1 MAKLTVLFSSAGRRV
16 ELINC
21 FRQAT
26 ERLGLDLEVI
36 AIDMNP
42 SWSPACQV
50 ADRHFRVPRCTE
62 EDFPNIV
69 ASICEQCGVD
79 LIVPTIDTELLIYA
93 KNRNILAEVGT
104 EVLISSEAFVEV
116 ARDKKATAAVLSAHN
131 IPVPRT
137 WTISDA
143 LENETELPFPILL
156 KPRAGSRSEGVA
168 IIENREKLNGGKLDD
183 DHFLFQE
190 ICTGREFTVNCFYD
204 RSGALAACVPH
215 FRKLVRDG
223 EVCFAQ
229 TERVPAFTAIA
240 QKFSDIFEGLWGAL
254 CFQGFVGNSGSVK
267 IFEINARFGG
277 GYPICDQAGGTF
289 ARWILQDLSGQ
300 HPDYH
305 DNWREG
311 VRMLRYDASVFI

>member
-1 MAKLTVLFSSAGRRV
+1 MDYFR
-16 ELINC
+16 C
-21 FRQAT
+21 FRK
-26 ERLGLDLEVI
+26 RDGI
-36 AIDMNP
+36 AVPD
-42 SWSPACQV
+42 SPQTKS
-50 ADRHFRVPRCTE
+50 R
-62 EDFPNIV
+62 I
-69 ASICEQCGVD
+69 
-79 LIVPTIDTELLIYA
+79 A
-93 KNRNILAEVGT
+93 KPGC
-104 EVLISSEAFVEV
+104 
-116 ARDKKATAAVLSAHN
+116 
-131 IPVPRT
+131 
-137 WTISDA
+137 
-143 LENETELPFPILL
+143 
-156 KPRAGSRSEGVA
+156 A

-311 VRMLRYDASVFI
+311 VRMLRYDAWCSSKCGAAMLFVLDLDDTLYLEWDYVRSGFLAVDRWLSHHLGLKCFFESACELFETRSAETFSTWCCNDTTLSMWTLCKRSYRFIAATFQISLCCRIQRNFFKHTARIHGTHYRRLPRVAVAEDSFTRSRKIFVKDHRH

>member
-93 KNRNILAEVGT
+93 KNRNILAEVG
-104 EVLISSEAFVEV
+104 
-116 ARDKKATAAVLSAHN
+116 
-131 IPVPRT
+131 
-137 WTISDA
+137 
-143 LENETELPFPILL
+143 
-156 KPRAGSRSEGVA
+156 
-168 IIENREKLNGGKLDD
+168 
-183 DHFLFQE
+183 Q
-190 ICTGREFTVNCFYD
+190 
-204 RSGALAACVPH
+204 
-215 FRKLVRDG
+215 
-223 EVCFAQ
+223 
-229 TERVPAFTAIA
+229 
-240 QKFSDIFEGLWGAL
+240 
-254 CFQGFVGNSGSVK
+254 
-267 IFEINARFGG
+267 
-277 GYPICDQAGGTF
+277 
-289 ARWILQDLSGQ
+289 
-300 HPDYH
+300 
-305 DNWREG
+305 
-311 VRMLRYDASVFI
+311 RY